1 MAHCYD
7 CAHSALIRSGSGR
20 CVFCFFLDKETTAT
34 GVCQAWETRERQS
47 VGAALP
53 HHVLVKSGVESQF
66 ETDSR

>member
-7 CAHSALIRSGSGR
+7 CAHSGLIGSRSAH
-20 CVFCFFLDKETTAT
+20 CVWCFFLDAETTAQ
-34 GVCQAWETRERQS
+34 GVCQAWETRELQS

-66 ETDSR
+66 ETNS